1 MARKSTGSII
11 ERATSRGPSLHVR
24 FVAGGKR
31 QSVHVGYAADGAT
44 RTDAERVLAF
54 ELERVRRGEWAPP
67 VVQQS
72 VRDVPTFREAAS
84 DWFAGRKVEG
94 GRNGSGLRERSVADL
109 EWRLGHLLREFAAT
123 PIDRIDVAAVDGY
136 RRRMVKRGLSA
147 RSVNMTL
154 ACLAAVLDEALEQGV
169 ITGRNPA
176 VGKRRR
182 LKAERPS
189 RTYLDRA
196 EQIEA
201 LLDAAGELD
210 GEAHRQG
217 VAHRRA
223 ALATL
228 VLAGLRIGELLDL
241 RWSNVHLG
249 SGRLSVRGGKTA
261 AAERKVDLLPLLRD
275 ELVLLAADHR
285 REEAPDAY
293 VFATSEGNRQGAT
306 NVRRRILAPAV
317 KRANE
322 ALAKREAEPMP
333 ERLTPHSLRRTF
345 ASLLYA
351 LGATPPYVMAQMG
364 HRSSNLA
371 LEMYARSVDRAEPQR
386 LAVLVGAPHR
396 ATAGDG
402 TPVSES
408 VEREKSEAE
417 A

>member
-1 MARKSTGSII
+1 
-11 ERATSRGPSLHVR
+11 
-24 FVAGGKR
+24 
-31 QSVHVGYAADGAT
+31 
-44 RTDAERVLAF
+44 
-54 ELERVRRGEWAPP
+54 
-67 VVQQS
+67 
-72 VRDVPTFREAAS
+72 
-84 DWFAGRKVEG
+84 
-94 GRNGSGLRERSVADL
+94 
-109 EWRLGHLLREFAAT
+109 
-123 PIDRIDVAAVDGY
+123 
-136 RRRMVKRGLSA
+136 
-147 RSVNMTL
+147 
-154 ACLAAVLDEALEQGV
+154 
-169 ITGRNPA
+169 
-176 VGKRRR
+176 
-182 LKAERPS
+182 
-189 RTYLDRA
+189 
-196 EQIEA
+196 
-201 LLDAAGELD
+201 
-210 GEAHRQG
+210 
-217 VAHRRA
+217 
-223 ALATL
+223 
-228 VLAGLRIGELLDL
+228 LLDL